1 MSNKLTQILDI
12 KRVKN
17 YPLYM
22 VIPAVLILLLL
33 TIYPFIYLIYVRSH
47 IWPIS
52 PTLPKIFLGFGQF
65 TYLFQDP
72 TFIESLK
79 VTVNL
84 MVVGVTI
91 QIALGTLL
99 AILLS
104 TKTRI
109 TSYFTLPFMIPVFIS
124 PVVVGLI
131 VYLYLSRSGPLGFL
145 SLLYTPTAMIIAQ
158 MLLVIPII
166 AALSAQIIEDLH
178 IEYRDLFRSLN
189 VSTFKA
195 IMAYIIDARMSLLT
209 VILAGFGRAISEVGA
224 VSIVGGNIDHLTR
237 VMTTA
242 IALETSRGNL
252 SLALALG
259 FILLAIALGVNIF
272 AVKVKNWAMD
282 K

>member
-1 MSNKLTQILDI
+1 MQLFSESLQT
-12 KRVKN
+12 
-17 YPLYM
+17 
-22 VIPAVLILLLL
+22 A
-33 TIYPFIYLIYVRSH
+33 FYLIVSGDSDLFE
-47 IWPIS
+47 IIMLS
-52 PTLPKIFLGFGQF
+52 IKVSLTSLFGSILIGLPLGAF
-65 TYLFQDP
+65 
-72 TFIESLK
+72 
-79 VTVNL
+79 
-84 MVVGVTI
+84 
-91 QIALGTLL
+91 L
-99 AILLS
+99 AIHRFRLRSIILS
-104 TKTRI
+104 I
-109 TSYFTLPFMIPVFIS
+109 LNALMGMP

-189 VSTFKA
+189 VPTFKA
-195 IMAYIIDARMSLLT
+195 IMAYIIDAKMSLLT